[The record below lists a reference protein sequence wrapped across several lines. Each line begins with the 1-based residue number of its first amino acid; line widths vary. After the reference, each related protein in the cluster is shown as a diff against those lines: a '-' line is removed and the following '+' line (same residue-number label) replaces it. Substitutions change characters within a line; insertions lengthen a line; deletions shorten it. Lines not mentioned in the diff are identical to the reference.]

1 MSFTWTEEDYEKYKR
16 RLQGPTK
23 PPAPKPPAP
32 KPPADRSK
40 AAGRKAAGRKA
51 LTPPTP
57 RSGKQ
62 NQRKSS
68 TADLKKRLAY

>member
-1 MSFTWTEEDYEKYKR
+1 MPFTWTEEDYEKYKR

-32 KPPADRSK
+32 KPPKPK
-40 AAGRKAAGRKA
+40 AA
-51 LTPPTP
+51 
-57 RSGKQ
+57 KQ
-62 NQRKSS
+62 KQRKSS

>member
-16 RLQGPTK
+16 RLQGPT
-23 PPAPKPPAP
+23 KPPAP

>member
-1 MSFTWTEEDYEKYKR
+1 MPFTWTEEDYEKYQR
-16 RLQGPTK
+16 RLQGP
-23 PPAPKPPAP
+23 PKPPAP
-32 KPPADRSK
+32 EPPADKPK

-62 NQRKSS
+62 KQRKSS